1 VLTARDVNGTLFRV
15 EEVDRVNKDGPKL
28 SAQARR
34 SLEHRLAELEDE
46 RVPRLEGEFAAS
58 HDPLTETA
66 LRKTREEAGRVREAL
81 ATATPLEDE
90 PHDPTIVELGDSVT
104 IRWEGSAKKERF
116 TLVGELEARMD
127 ETWISH
133 RAPFG
138 AGLLG
143 SSVGQLIR
151 VQAPGGEQRF
161 EVLSIERG

>member
-1 VLTARDVNGTLFRV
+1 MNRSIPVSKEAN
-15 EEVDRVNKDGPKL
+15 RVNKGGPKL

-34 SLEHRLAELEDE
+34 SLEERLAELEDE
-46 RVPRLEGEFAAS
+46 RIPRLEREFAAT
-58 HDPLTETA
+58 HDPLAETA
-66 LRKTREEAGRVREAL
+66 LRNTQEEAGRVREAL

-104 IRWEGSAKKERF
+104 IRREGSATKERF

-127 ETWISH
+127 ETWISD

-143 SSVGQLIR
+143 SSVGQLIV

>member
-1 VLTARDVNGTLFRV
+1 
-15 EEVDRVNKDGPKL
+15 VNKGGPKL

-46 RVPRLEGEFAAS
+46 RIPRLEGEFGVS

-66 LRKTREEAGRVREAL
+66 LRNAREEAGRIREAL
-81 ATATPLEDE
+81 STATPLKDE

-104 IRWEGSAKKERF
+104 IRREGSAKKERF
-116 TLVGELEARMD
+116 TPVGELEARMD

-133 RAPFG
+133 RAPLG

-143 SSVGQLIR
+143 SAVGQLIVVR
-151 VQAPGGEQRF
+151 TPGGEQRF

>member
-1 VLTARDVNGTLFRV
+1 MY
-15 EEVDRVNKDGPKL
+15 KDGPKL

-34 SLEHRLAELEDE
+34 SLEERLAELEDE
-46 RVPRLEGEFAAS
+46 RIPRLEGEFAVS
-58 HDPLTETA
+58 HDPLAEAA
-66 LRKTREEAGRVREAL
+66 LRNTRAQVGRVREAL

-104 IRWEGSAKKERF
+104 IRREGSATKERF

-127 ETWISH
+127 ETWISD

-143 SSVGQLIR
+143 SSVGQLIV